1 MIQAANS
8 QLIQS
13 SKSGG
18 TLEIVTDCIA
28 NFSRNYCPE
37 QESAYLSLFDTA
49 SRSSLTDGD
58 EFFGA
63 SLLKV
68 VVSLSEQN
76 LGQELLQK
84 SETTLEWTERLLEE
98 KQGGKEVQ
106 IRCLYAVN
114 NMINETDWTLRRKK
128 SNKRKA
134 RNHVL
139 ANLSEEVIYEY
150 AQNNNEAERELST
163 KSSQILELINF
174 SQEQ

>member
-1 MIQAANS
+1 M
-8 QLIQS
+8 
-13 SKSGG
+13 
-18 TLEIVTDCIA
+18 
-28 NFSRNYCPE
+28 
-37 QESAYLSLFDTA
+37 
-49 SRSSLTDGD
+49 
-58 EFFGA
+58 
-63 SLLKV
+63 KV

-128 SNKRKA
+128 SND
-134 RNHVL
+134 
-139 ANLSEEVIYEY
+139 VIYEY
-150 AQNNNEAERELST
+150 AQNNNEAELST
-163 KSSQILELINF
+163 KSSQILELINV

>member
-1 MIQAANS
+1 M
-8 QLIQS
+8 
-13 SKSGG
+13 
-18 TLEIVTDCIA
+18 
-28 NFSRNYCPE
+28 
-37 QESAYLSLFDTA
+37 
-49 SRSSLTDGD
+49 
-58 EFFGA
+58 
-63 SLLKV
+63 KV

-128 SNKRKA
+128 SSKLRIH
-134 RNHVL
+134 NHYSIS
-139 ANLSEEVIYEY
+139 LSEDVIDEY
-150 AQNNNEAERELST
+150 AKNNNEAERELST